1 MFLFGWHTSS
11 RLQDAYAASAE
22 LNSAQR
28 QESHDLHEPIHAVA
42 VLLSRISVRNV
53 YVYFSGFLCL
63 DSQVP
68 GFIAVAVVVEAV
80 TWNQAES
87 DEGWDAL

>member
-1 MFLFGWHTSS
+1 MNPFT
-11 RLQDAYAASAE
+11 
-22 LNSAQR
+22 
-28 QESHDLHEPIHAVA
+28 
-42 VLLSRISVRNV
+42 LSQCYFRGFSVRNV